1 MGTHHSEDIDPRN
14 VNLQPERRMARLYT
28 FILLAAL
35 VAVAV
40 AASAN
45 RKELDE
51 ESSALIKRLLD
62 LYKKKEA
69 LKKKEA
75 MEAEKRRLEAR
86 EEEVYLEARE
96 LMTAYIDKRNT
107 GFMMLNGDGQK
118 TVGMIFNINDNG
130 KTFEVYRG
138 AIMELFRTVNETVN
152 SYKGG
157 LESLEIPNPI
167 NVWTS
172 QEEISI
178 KYNDDR
184 KTFQI
189 FLMALNLQ
197 IKTVDDVTSNVP
209 DYKEY
214 AVFSVKG
221 GDVADH
227 AMKSSVTNDGE
238 VRALH
243 AIASKCVEAADEISQ
258 RTAGNNDVT
267 AKAMVWESERFNVY
281 YYRDLEYIAV
291 LYRPKRV

>member
-96 LMTAYIDKRNT
+96 LMTAYIDKRAL
-107 GFMMLNGDGQK
+107 GLLKLNGTGGVK
-118 TVGMIFNINDNG
+118 FAYYVGERDVD
-130 KTFEVYRG
+130 VYRK
-138 AIMELFRTVNETVN
+138 AIVELFSTVNKTVN
-152 SYKGG
+152 SYKG
-157 LESLEIPNPI
+157 LESLELPRP
-167 NVWTS
+167 VRVMTS
-172 QEEISI
+172 KEEISI
-178 KYNDDR
+178 VFNKMK
-184 KTFQI
+184 KTYTI
-189 FLMALNLQ
+189 ALLDLSYLQ
-197 IKTVDDVTSNVP
+197 TKSVDAVIIDAGN
-209 DYKEY
+209 KEY
-214 AVFSVKG
+214 AVFSVESG
-221 GDVADH
+221 EVADD
-227 AMKSSVTNDGE
+227 AMKSSETSDVH
-238 VRALH
+238 ALQ
-243 AIASKCVEAADEISQ
+243 AIASACVAAADKISQ
-258 RTAGNNDVT
+258 RTAGNTDVT
-267 AKAMVWESERFNVY
+267 AKALVWESERFKVF
-281 YYRDLEYIAV
+281 YYRDLKYIAV
-291 LYRPKRV
+291 IYRPKRV